1 MLELLTALIDV
12 DGNKEKSAATTTR
25 HLLARSIL
33 RHDCIVQPS
42 RAYSWWRRR
51 VNVQVMARG
60 VCVASF
66 VASPFSLLFLPIS
79 THYIILEIFMYSS
92 VLLLLL
98 MNVCTGTLW
107 DTLLHSQRRG
117 RRRKETAEQKMDCS
131 RFKKSNMPAMQ
142 QVITATD
149 HNLLFRH

>member
-66 VASPFSLLFLPIS
+66 VASPFSLLFFTNFHTLYTGNIYVQFCFVVALDECLHWHIVGHTAALS
-79 THYIILEIFMYSS
+79 TTRKKKKR
-92 VLLLLL
+92 
-98 MNVCTGTLW
+98 N
-107 DTLLHSQRRG
+107 RRTKDG
-117 RRRKETAEQKMDCS
+117 LQP
-131 RFKKSNMPAMQ
+131 F
-142 QVITATD
+142 
-149 HNLLFRH
+149 